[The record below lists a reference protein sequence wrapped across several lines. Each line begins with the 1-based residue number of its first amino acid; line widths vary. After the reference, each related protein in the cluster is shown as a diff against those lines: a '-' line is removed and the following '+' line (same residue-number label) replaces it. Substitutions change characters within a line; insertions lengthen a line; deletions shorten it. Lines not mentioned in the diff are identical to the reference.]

1 MPNLLLL
8 TPIFSQEQIL
18 ESLILGSY
26 LQNALDKLYTPT
38 DTARNYV
45 FTQGANTLMQAYIN
59 YGVGNPGRVR
69 MDPTASPNED
79 LAAQNVVL
87 MTCLFAQMVNLMLN
101 VDIVFINGN
110 GPVVNSGYASMLALA
125 NFMNIPTIYWKDD
138 ARHLWGFADNAL
150 MLGFMPNFS
159 EYLIEPLQ
167 MVQRVYNYSNEGE
180 PCGQFMFLGL
190 ITRAM
195 TGAKARKDLSKLT
208 GHLANMY
215 TLGDK
220 INTSAYGKTFLIG
233 QRTLSWANDYPTMYR
248 KMKEILVA
256 NQGLLPDID
265 AAFLVS
271 KGVLPSTQP
280 QAAMAF
286 LARQPSAVAASG
298 NPNKV
303 HQAPVSL
310 VPQPPMQ
317 STATTAMMA
326 HLAAPSRM
334 NRQCR

>member
-69 MDPTASPNED
+69 MDPTASPKED

-167 MVQRVYNYSNEGE
+167 MVQRVYNYSNKGE
-180 PCGQFMFLGL
+180 PCGKFMFPEL
-190 ITRAM
+190 ITRAI
-195 TGAKARKDLSKLT
+195 TEAGARTNPNKLT

-215 TLGDK
+215 TLGGK
-220 INTSAYGKTFLIG
+220 INASAMRMTFLIG
-233 QRTLSWANDYPTMYR
+233 LPNSWAKDYPTMYG
-248 KMKEILVA
+248 KMKKILVA
-256 NQGLLPDID
+256 NQGLLPEID
-265 AAFLVS
+265 AAFLIS
-271 KGVLPSTQP
+271 KHVLPSPQP

>member
-1 MPNLLLL
+1 
-8 TPIFSQEQIL
+8 
-18 ESLILGSY
+18 
-26 LQNALDKLYTPT
+26 
-38 DTARNYV
+38 
-45 FTQGANTLMQAYIN
+45 
-59 YGVGNPGRVR
+59 
-69 MDPTASPNED
+69 
-79 LAAQNVVL
+79 
-87 MTCLFAQMVNLMLN
+87 MVNLMLN
-101 VDIVFINGN
+101 VDFVFINGN

-167 MVQRVYNYSNEGE
+167 MVQRVYNYDENG
-180 PCGQFMFLGL
+180 PCGQFMFPYL
-190 ITRAM
+190 IQKAFQEAGTRRDVTA
-195 TGAKARKDLSKLT
+195 LT
-208 GHLANMY
+208 GHLANVY
-215 TLGDK
+215 TLGGK
-220 INTSAYGKTFLIG
+220 INASAMGKTFLTG
-233 QRTLSWANDYPTMYR
+233 QGTSSWAKDYPTMY
-248 KMKEILVA
+248 KMMKEILVA
-256 NQGLLPDID
+256 NHGLLPSID
-265 AAFLVS
+265 AAFLIK
-271 KGVLPSTQP
+271 KGVLPSTRP

-303 HQAPVSL
+303 HQAPVSQ

-317 STATTAMMA
+317 STPSTTMMA